1 MGQLGV
7 QLTPWT
13 DSRQLVGL
21 ARRLSDVADI
31 MWVQDQMLA
40 RNVYALLGAIAY
52 AGCGVGTNVTYP
64 TGRNPVEMA
73 SALATIA
80 ELAPDDCELLV
91 GLGTGGALVDSLFR
105 KDRPVAAASE
115 SIQLMRAL
123 WSGARVGLDEYPA
136 LSAALGCK
144 PGAVAEL
151 TYPVAR
157 APQIVVAGVGPKIL
171 AVAGACADGLISP
184 SNLPTLSRAALL
196 TGEFA
201 EISGLG
207 RAQAARPPEL
217 PPLRLIFGINV
228 SVSADRKRAREYA
241 RRQVALVAGNPRLW
255 PDLERVGLDIESA
268 GAVKNAFDQGLGID
282 GAAAQCSEALADA
295 LIVSGTPDECIPAMA
310 ELRDLAAAQ
319 GYTDFYVGAPLGPD
333 PGEAADHL
341 VTSVVPALW
350 PGHGRARS

>member
-40 RNVYALLGAIAY
+40 RNVYALLRAIAY

-64 TGRNPVEMA
+64 TGRNPIEMA

-105 KDRPVAAASE
+105 KDRPVAAARE

-123 WSGARVGLDEYPA
+123 WSGARVALDEYPA

-151 TYPVAR
+151 TYR
-157 APQIVVAGVGPKIL
+157 
-171 AVAGACADGLISP
+171 C
-184 SNLPTLSRAALL
+184 R
-196 TGEFA
+196 
-201 EISGLG
+201 
-207 RAQAARPPEL
+207 
-217 PPLRLIFGINV
+217 
-228 SVSADRKRAREYA
+228 
-241 RRQVALVAGNPRLW
+241 
-255 PDLERVGLDIESA
+255 
-268 GAVKNAFDQGLGID
+268 
-282 GAAAQCSEALADA
+282 
-295 LIVSGTPDECIPAMA
+295 
-310 ELRDLAAAQ
+310 
-319 GYTDFYVGAPLGPD
+319 
-333 PGEAADHL
+333 
-341 VTSVVPALW
+341 
-350 PGHGRARS
+350 